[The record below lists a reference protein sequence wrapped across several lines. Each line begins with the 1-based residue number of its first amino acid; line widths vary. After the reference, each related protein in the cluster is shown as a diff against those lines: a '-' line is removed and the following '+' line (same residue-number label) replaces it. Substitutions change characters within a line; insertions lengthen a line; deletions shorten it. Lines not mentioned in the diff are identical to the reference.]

1 MGVMK
6 IMLLVSGARSRF
18 GGAQRRLIRVLNKIG
33 ETEDVVLLAMDGN
46 ARELQES
53 LSVSSCDASNFQ
65 RVECLGGRSGKLPAF
80 LRLKKTLSLVDEERP
95 DVVHIYGV
103 GRFPFALLTL
113 LKPMRCHSL
122 LTAANVLHYYG
133 TKTGRHLLAPC
144 CRLATHIDLLYPG
157 QLAFYE
163 SLSPAPV
170 TVTPGTFTD
179 LELFKPA
186 PKRNLVAFVAA
197 RLVEQKNPRLFLE
210 AVSLCAD
217 EMRACGWQALLCGK
231 GEQEAVLRAQIAAL
245 DLADV
250 VSMPGYVAT
259 HEVMPTVRVMC
270 SVQRG
275 GNYPSQAVA
284 EAAACG
290 CYVLAT
296 DEGETYRMFDPSYM
310 ELVPPED
317 PAALA
322 AALTRLMHLSEEE
335 WAQIAVAARAWAEK
349 NFDMA
354 ASVAYFKDV
363 YRKTAAD
370 A

>member
-1 MGVMK
+1 MK
-6 IMLLVSGARSRF
+6 IMLLVYGARSRF
-18 GGAQRRLIRVLNKIG
+18 GGAERRLIRMLNKVG
-33 ETEDVVLLAMDGN
+33 ETDDAVLLAMDGS
-46 ARELQES
+46 AKELQES
-53 LSVSSCDASNFQ
+53 LAVSNCDTSNFR
-65 RVECLGGRSGKLPAF
+65 RVECLGGSPGKLPSL
-80 LRLKKTLSLVDEERP
+80 LRLRKTLALVAEERP

-133 TKTGRHLLAPC
+133 TKTDRLLLAPC

-163 SLSPAPV
+163 SLSPTPV

-186 PKRNLVAFVAA
+186 PKRNLIAFVAA

-210 AVSLCAD
+210 AISLCAD

-231 GEQEAVLRAQIAAL
+231 GEQEAVLRAQMAAL

-296 DEGETYRMFDPSYM
+296 DEGETYRMFDSSYM
-310 ELVPPED
+310 ELVPPD
-317 PAALA
+317 NPAALA
-322 AALTRLMHLSEEE
+322 EALMRLMHLSEGE
-335 WAQIAVAARAWAEK
+335 WAQIAVEARAWAEK

-354 ASVAYFKDV
+354 ASVAYFKEV
-363 YRKTAAD
+363 YRKTAAGI
-370 A
+370 

>member
-18 GGAQRRLIRVLNKIG
+18 SGAQRRLIRVLNKIG
-33 ETEDVVLLAMDGN
+33 ATDDAILLARGGN
-46 ARELQES
+46 AEELRGS
-53 LSVSSCDASNFQ
+53 LAIAGCDVSHFR
-65 RVECLGGRSGKLPAF
+65 RVKCLEGPA
-80 LRLKKTLSLVDEERP
+80 LLQLAGALALVAEERP
-95 DVVHIYGV
+95 DVIHIYDA
-103 GRFPFALLTL
+103 GRFPFGLLTL
-113 LKPMRCHSL
+113 LKPMRRRSL
-122 LTAANVLHYYG
+122 LSIVDMHYG
-133 TKTGRHLLAPC
+133 PGIGGRFLAPC

-197 RLVEQKNPRLFLE
+197 RLVEQKNPRLFLK
-210 AVSLCAD
+210 AISLCAD
-217 EMRACGWQALLCGK
+217 EMRARGWQALLCGK
-231 GEQEAVLRAQIAAL
+231 GEQEAALRAQIAAL

-335 WAQIAVAARAWAEK
+335 WARIAVAARAWAEK
-349 NFDMA
+349 NFDME